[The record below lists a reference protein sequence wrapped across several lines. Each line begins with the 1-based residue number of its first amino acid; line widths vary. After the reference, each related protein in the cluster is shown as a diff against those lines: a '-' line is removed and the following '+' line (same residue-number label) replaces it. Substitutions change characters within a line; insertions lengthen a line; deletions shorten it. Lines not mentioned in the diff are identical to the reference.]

1 MTQARKL
8 KQAIRARARKTGE
21 SYAAA
26 RRSYLKPAAP
36 PRPAPRTKAPTA
48 GSLSDAKSIANTG
61 HGLDHWF
68 AVLDKYSQGRQ
79 GHTGAA
85 RHLSQDHGV
94 PMWYCQGITIAWE
107 RARGH
112 RVMNQSCDG
121 DFQVSVSRVVPL
133 TLAELFRVVGDARQR
148 ARWLANA
155 DPALVRA
162 MTAAF
167 AGVKSKGL
175 RMVNPKR
182 ARLRYRWEPGTV
194 EIALEDRPGGS
205 RTTIVA
211 SNEGLPDAA
220 TMEKRRGM
228 WKDALDGL
236 RAYLAK

>member
-26 RRSYLKPAAP
+26 RRAYLKPPAP
-36 PRPAPRTKAPTA
+36 PKPAAKAKPRTA
-48 GSLSDAKSIANTG
+48 GSLSDAKAIENTG

-68 AVLDKYSQGRQ
+68 AVLDRYSQGRK

-94 PMWYCQGITIAWE
+94 PMWYCQGITVAWE

-112 RVMNQSCDG
+112 RVLNQSCDG

-133 TLAELFRVVGDARQR
+133 SLAELFRVVGDAKARS
-148 ARWLANA
+148 RWLGDA

-162 MTAAF
+162 LTAAF
-167 AGVKSKGL
+167 GGVKSKGL

-182 ARLRYRWEPGTV
+182 ARLRYRWAPGAV

-220 TMEKRRGM
+220 TMEKRRAL

-236 RAYLAK
+236 RTYLTK

>member
-26 RRSYLKPAAP
+26 RRSYLKPPTPLKLAP
-36 PRPAPRTKAPTA
+36 KAKARTA
-48 GSLSDAKSIANTG
+48 GSVSDRTAIEKTG

-68 AVLDKYSQGRQ
+68 AVLDRYSRGRKD
-79 GHTGAA
+79 HTSAA
-85 RHLSQDHGV
+85 RHLSRDHGV

-133 TLAELFRVVGDARQR
+133 TLAELFRVVGDAKER
-148 ARWLANA
+148 ARWLASA

-162 MTAAF
+162 LTAAF

-182 ARLRYRWEPGTV
+182 ARLRYRWEPGAV
-194 EIALEDRPGGS
+194 EIALEDRPGGR

-211 SNEGLPDAA
+211 SNEGLPDAEV
-220 TMEKRRGM
+220 MERRRAL

-236 RAYLAK
+236 RAYLTK

>member
-26 RRSYLKPAAP
+26 RRSYLKP
-36 PRPAPRTKAPTA
+36 PAPLQPPPKSKPRTA
-48 GSLSDAKSIANTG
+48 GGLSDSKAVEHTG

-68 AVLDKYSQGRQ
+68 AVLDRYSRGKK

-85 RHLSQDHGV
+85 RHLSHDHGV
-94 PMWYCQGITIAWE
+94 PMWYCQGITVAWE

-112 RVMNQSCDG
+112 RAMNQSCDG

-133 TLAELFRVVGDARQR
+133 PLADLFRAFGDANRR
-148 ARWLANA
+148 ARWLADA

-162 MTAAF
+162 LTAAF
-167 AGVKSKGL
+167 GGVKSKGL

-194 EIALEDRPGGS
+194 EIALEDRPGGGKS
-205 RTTIVA
+205 TIIA
-211 SNEGLPDAA
+211 SNEGLPDA
-220 TMEKRRGM
+220 TVMEERRAL
-228 WKDALDGL
+228 WREALDAVRRHL
-236 RAYLAK
+236 NA